1 MMERKIGDR
10 CCVPA
15 NRALLDP
22 HEVQELAADLE
33 ILANPVRLQL
43 LAALAANEGEV
54 CVCDLQ
60 ELLPVKQ
67 PTVSHHLAL
76 LRKAGLVGVDRRGL
90 WAYYHVRR
98 DALAE
103 VRERISGGL
112 GLLVGEAARAAVEE

>member
-1 MMERKIGDR
+1 MTRKLGER

-15 NRALLDP
+15 TRPPLDP
-22 HEVQELAADLE
+22 ITVKELAADLE

-43 LAALAANEGEV
+43 LAVLAANEGEV

-60 ELLPVKQ
+60 ELVPVKQ

-98 DALAE
+98 DVLAAL
-103 VRERISGGL
+103 RERISGGL
-112 GLLVGEAARAAVEE
+112 GLLAEEVAVAVVEE